1 MVRLSARDY
10 FDAGGQF
17 FPWVMAMSVGGC
29 CLDID
34 SFDQSND
41 EASSVPA
48 RMMVGENRGRATVT
62 GELSPLPVAAAS
74 NEPWPRPDTGSDGL
88 LGSTRNQ
95 LRTDDCPTGAAHQLV
110 RVLPTGTCCRLPSA
124 PPALHRPAA
133 QA

>member
-62 GELSPLPVAAAS
+62 GELS
-74 NEPWPRPDTGSDGL
+74 RPCL
-88 LGSTRNQ
+88 WQR
-95 LRTDDCPTGAAHQLV
+95 LRTNRGPGQTQGVMGSLGP
-110 RVLPTGTCCRLPSA
+110 RVTN
-124 PPALHRPAA
+124 
-133 QA
+133 